1 MYIKRAK
8 HLSNRQSNGR
18 GLEHA
23 FGLALEGCLGV
34 RVSGD
39 IKALR
44 KKAYEHIDPECRE
57 VFSKDALSLLVH
69 ILQLEGIPLLESGW
83 SARYLGDAAARDGD
97 VRDIVISKG
106 NREVGISC
114 KSNHKAFKH
123 SRISP
128 ESSLR
133 VAWRLS
139 PLSDSDRRYVRELGR
154 LFDDLESR
162 PFDEWS
168 DLDARRK
175 QAFYDACIA
184 AFNKEIQRL
193 IGEIGDS
200 EISRG
205 LVRYFLGSKGYYK
218 CVVSERGSFLQAFC
232 FGRCA
237 VARISFPKRLVALD
251 FPPGRHGVLHMHFD
265 RGFSFSLRLHNASS
279 NYERSLKFDI
289 QALALPQSLY
299 THHLSREL
307 RR

>member
-1 MYIKRAK
+1 MCIKDTT
-8 HLSNRQSNGR
+8 LSKRQTNGR

-23 FGLALEGCLGV
+23 FGLAVESCLGV

-39 IKALR
+39 VNYLRRKAF
-44 KKAYEHIDPECRE
+44 EHLGSEIRE
-57 VFSKDALSLLVH
+57 VFSKDARSLLEHV
-69 ILQLEGIPLLESGW
+69 LQLEGIPQGERGW
-83 SARYLGDAAARDGD
+83 SARYLDDASARDGD

-106 NREVGISC
+106 DRDVGISC

-139 PLSDSDRRYVRELGR
+139 PVSGSDRRYVRELDL
-154 LFDDLESR
+154 LFNQLESQ
-162 PFDEWS
+162 PFDKWS
-168 DLDARRK
+168 DLGARRK

-184 AFNKEIQRL
+184 AFSKEIRHL
-193 IGEIGDS
+193 IAEIGDS
-200 EISRG
+200 KISPG

-218 CVVSERGSFLQAFC
+218 CVVSGRGSFLQAFC
-232 FGRCA
+232 FGRSV
-237 VARISFPKRLVALD
+237 VARISLPRRLVALD
-251 FPPGRHGVLHMHFD
+251 FPPGKHGVLHMHFD

-279 NYERSLKFDI
+279 GYERSLKFDI

>member
-1 MYIKRAK
+1 MCIKDK
-8 HLSNRQSNGR
+8 TLSKRQTNGR

-23 FGLALEGCLGV
+23 FGLAVESYLGV

-44 KKAYEHIDPECRE
+44 RKAYEHLGSEMRE
-57 VFSKDALSLLVH
+57 VFSKDARALLAH
-69 ILQLEGIPLLESGW
+69 LLQLEGVRQGECGW

-106 NREVGISC
+106 DREVGISC

-154 LFDDLESR
+154 LFDDLESQ
-162 PFDEWS
+162 PFDRWL
-168 DLDARRK
+168 DLSARRK
-175 QAFYDACIA
+175 QVFYDACIA

-200 EISRG
+200 EISSG

-232 FGRCA
+232 FGRSA
-237 VARISFPKRLVALD
+237 VARILLPKRLVARD

>member
-1 MYIKRAK
+1 MHIKNLK
-8 HLSNRQSNGR
+8 LLSKRQTNGR
-18 GLEHA
+18 GLEYA
-23 FGLALEGCLGV
+23 FALAVESCLGV

-44 KKAYEHIDPECRE
+44 RNAYERLGSEMKE
-57 VFSKDALSLLVH
+57 VFSKDARALLAH
-69 ILQLEGIPLLESGW
+69 LLQLEGIPQGEGGW
-83 SARYLGDAAARDGD
+83 SARYLDDASARDGD

-106 NREVGISC
+106 DREVGISC

-139 PLSDSDRRYVRELGR
+139 PVSGSDRGYVQELGR
-154 LFDDLESR
+154 LFDDLESQT
-162 PFDEWS
+162 FDDWS
-168 DLDARRK
+168 DLGARRK

-184 AFNKEIQRL
+184 AFNKEIRRL

-200 EISRG
+200 EISFR
-205 LVRYFLGSKGYYK
+205 LAKYFLGSKGYYK
-218 CVVSERGSFLQAFC
+218 CVVSRGGSFLQAFC
-232 FGRCA
+232 FGRSV
-237 VARISFPKRLVALD
+237 VARISFPRRLIALD
-251 FPPGRHGVLHMHFD
+251 SPPGKHGVLHMHFD

-279 NYERSLKFDI
+279 SYERSLKFDI

-299 THHLSREL
+299 THHLSKAL